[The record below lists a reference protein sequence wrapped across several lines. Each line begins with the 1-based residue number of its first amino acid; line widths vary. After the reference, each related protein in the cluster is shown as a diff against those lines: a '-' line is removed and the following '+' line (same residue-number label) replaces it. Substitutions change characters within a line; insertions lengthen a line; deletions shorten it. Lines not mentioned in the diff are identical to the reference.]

1 MAVSEELERKNVQC
15 FFQRKKRRQSNA
27 SPLFLAP
34 QGPSVLARRGLRR
47 LLDALCQI
55 GHGTRGTERKEKRI
69 LLLLRRGGDAEKRR
83 ATSFDLHALPAVK
96 TVSSPC
102 VCVALSITHFVLS
115 TKTPLNKPNSPSAAA
130 P

>member
-1 MAVSEELERKNVQC
+1 MAVSEGLERKNVQC

-55 GHGTRGTERKEKRI
+55 GHGTRGKKREFFFCF
-69 LLLLRRGGDAEKRR
+69 DAEETQRSGER
-83 ATSFDLHALPAVK
+83 PPSTSTLCL
-96 TVSSPC
+96 
-102 VCVALSITHFVLS
+102 L
-115 TKTPLNKPNSPSAAA
+115 
-130 P
+130 